1 MSTTL
6 KKVNGYVGKVLV
18 AAYAYYWLDKIVVSD
33 AEYDSMTKAI
43 GKHYDKLTHR
53 HLSFIPKDIGTCG
66 SLYDIPERDYP
77 LMVVIVAHKMTNTLV
92 DWDRFQDLHYDR
104 NYEYRDGNRFYD
116 HGQEAGTLDQFFT
129 D

>member
-18 AAYAYYWLDKIVVSD
+18 AAYSYYWLDTIIMTD
-33 AEYDSMTKAI
+33 EEYDSMTKAI

-53 HLSFIPKDIGTCG
+53 HLSFIPKDIGAGG
-66 SLYDIPERDYP
+66 SLFNIPEKDYP
-77 LMVVIVAHKMTNTLV
+77 LIVVSSAYRLTKRWYTSPDYITHRT
-92 DWDRFQDLHYDR
+92 
-104 NYEYRDGNRFYD
+104 YEYRDGNRFFN
-116 HGQEAGTLDQFFT
+116 HGQEDGTLDQFFT